1 MPVDDLLTPDD
12 LHSWR
17 TCPRRFWLLR
27 QRSAAEPALTHAHP
41 GADAGAESAVE
52 NVAAPGDALS
62 ASFPGAVSIAPPRTP
77 AEWAQALQ
85 RTAAWLRGPHLRG
98 RGGAEGWALLGACLS
113 SDDGARVRVDVMK
126 RGAHGVSLFKVH
138 YATVGDEAD
147 VDAVALWAHVAAR
160 CGLRVQGVGLLL
172 VDADFIYP
180 GHGCHAG
187 LFREVDLAPVL
198 GSRPVAAW
206 LVAMRRCER
215 GQQPVAEAGPQCRQ
229 HGGCEFISHC
239 GPLAPAIDPSVASLE
254 IVGRELAAELR
265 LEGHA
270 DLLDVPEQRLT
281 DPRHRRA
288 LRAVRQGGPVLEPSV
303 ASLIRAYGYPRHLLR
318 MDTIGFAV
326 PVWAG
331 TRPYQDLPFQWT
343 CDVETAPGVWKQLAF
358 LAGPAG
364 DPRRAF
370 AQTLILALGVR
381 GPVYAYNAGFE
392 RNRIRELA
400 MHFADL
406 APALEALLPRLV
418 DLFQIARTHY
428 YHPLMRGSW
437 SFRSICAAIAPELQA
452 GQFVCE
458 GESSAQAAFARSVQR
473 GQDASSRMR
482 LQVALRAHGRREI
495 EAMRRMLAV
504 FEGTQRVTAA

>member
-1 MPVDDLLTPDD
+1 MAVEHLLTQED

-17 TCPRRFWLLR
+17 ACPRRFWLAR
-27 QRSAAEPALTHAHP
+27 QRDASVRPHGP
-41 GADAGAESAVE
+41 GPD
-52 NVAAPGDALS
+52 DALR
-62 ASFPGAVSIAPPRTP
+62 ATFPGAVSLAPPGTP
-77 AEWAQALQ
+77 AEWAQAVQ
-85 RTAAWLRGPHLRG
+85 RTTAWLGEPHRRG

-113 SDDGARVRVDVMK
+113 SDDGALVRMDVMT
-126 RGAHGVSLFKVH
+126 RGAQGVRLLKVR

-160 CGLRVQGVGLLL
+160 CGLRVAGVGLLL
-172 VDADFIYP
+172 VDTDFIYP

-198 GSRPVAAW
+198 GSRPVSTW

-215 GQQPVAEAGPQCRQ
+215 GPQPHAEPGPQCRQ
-229 HGGCEFISHC
+229 PGSCEFTSHC
-239 GPLAPAIDPSVASLE
+239 NPTVPAPAPGVASLE
-254 IVGRELAAELR
+254 VFGRELAAELR

-270 DLLDVPEQRLT
+270 DLYSVPEQRLS

-288 LRAVRQGGPVLEPSV
+288 LRAVRQGGPVLEASV
-303 ASLIRAYGYPRHLLR
+303 AGLFRAHGYPRHLLR

-331 TRPYQDLPFQWT
+331 TQPYQDLPFQWT
-343 CDVETAPGVWKQLAF
+343 CDVEMAPGRWQELAF
-358 LAGPAG
+358 LAGDDGNPG

-370 AQTLILALGVR
+370 AQTLLKALGVR

-400 MHFADL
+400 QRFADL
-406 APALEALLPRLV
+406 APALEALLPRIV

-428 YHPLMRGSW
+428 YHPSMCGSW
-437 SFRSICAAIAPELQA
+437 SFKSICAAMAPELQA
-452 GQFVCE
+452 GQFLGE
-458 GESSAQAAFARSVQR
+458 GETSAQAAFGRSLQR
-473 GQDASSRMR
+473 GLDPASR
-482 LQVALRAHGRREI
+482 LRLRASLRAHGRRET
-495 EAMRRMLAV
+495 EALRRMVAV
-504 FEGTQRVTAA
+504 FAGADRAPPA